1 MGARS
6 PAFRGSF
13 NHWRDVI
20 WLLVSRD
27 FRGRYKHTKV
37 GMLWSLASPVM
48 FLLIF
53 YFLFQK
59 VINLDIPRYASYA
72 FAGIIVWNWTQQALI
87 ASASSISS
95 NQALVAQPRFPVA
108 ALPIISVTS
117 SMLNLVI
124 AFPLLLLLAW
134 IDGAQITLV
143 LVALPI
149 VAAAQF
155 LLILAFA
162 YIIAAINVSLR
173 DVEQILPIALQLGYY
188 VTPIFFSMSN
198 VPGEFHGAFLAN
210 PMTHI
215 ITAYRDIIMYG
226 QWPAWTSLGI
236 IVAGSGLLLILGLR
250 IFKHA
255 QYRFLEEL

>member
-1 MGARS
+1 MGAQKHS
-6 PAFRGSF
+6 LRGAL
-13 NHWRDVI
+13 NHWKDVI
-20 WLLVSRD
+20 TLLVSRD

-53 YFLFQK
+53 YFLFQR

-72 FAGIIVWNWTQQALI
+72 FTGIVVWNWTQQALI
-87 ASASSISS
+87 ASTSSISS
-95 NQALVAQPRFPVA
+95 NQALVAQPGFPVA
-108 ALPIISVTS
+108 ALPIVSVTS
-117 SMLNLVI
+117 SMLNLAI

-134 IDGAQITLV
+134 LDGGQIRPA

-149 VAAAQF
+149 VVAAQF
-155 LLILAFA
+155 LLVLAIG

-173 DVEQILPIALQLGYY
+173 DVEQILPIGLQLGYY
-188 VTPIFFSMSN
+188 MTPIFFSLSN
-198 VPGEFHGAFLAN
+198 VPAEFHGVFMAN

-215 ITAYRDIIMYG
+215 ITAYRDVIMYG
-226 QWPAWTSLGI
+226 QWPVWTSLGI
-236 IVAGSGLLLILGLR
+236 IMAGSSLLLLLGTR

>member
-1 MGARS
+1 MEARS
-6 PAFRGSF
+6 TALRGSL
-13 NHWRDVI
+13 NHWKDVI
-20 WLLVSRD
+20 SLLVSRD

-37 GMLWSLASPVM
+37 GILWSLASPVM

-53 YFLFQK
+53 YFLFQR
-59 VINLDIPRYASYA
+59 VISLEIPRYASYA
-72 FAGIIVWNWTQQALI
+72 FTGIIVWNWTQQALI
-87 ASASSISS
+87 AAASSISA
-95 NQALVAQPRFPVA
+95 NQALVAQPGFPVA
-108 ALPIISVTS
+108 ALPVISVTS

-134 IDGAQITLV
+134 VDGARITIA

-155 LLILAFA
+155 LLILAVA
-162 YIIAAINVSLR
+162 YFIAAINVSLR

-188 VTPIFFSMSN
+188 MTPIFFSLSN
-198 VPGEFHGAFLAN
+198 VPPEFHSVFLAN

-215 ITAYRDIIMYG
+215 ITAYRDIVMYS

-236 IVAGSGLLLILGLR
+236 IMAGSSLVLLLGVR
-250 IFKHA
+250 VFTRA
-255 QYRFLEEL
+255 RYRFLEEL